1 MSAYEG
7 QIRCLLPSIAL
18 VLELGAAS
26 KRLDA
31 HLRSKHRKTGA
42 KKQLRISMSGAQPYR
57 VRDFATVLALGA
69 CVLLI
74 RTILMIRGTDDD

>member
-1 MSAYEG
+1 M
-7 QIRCLLPSIAL
+7 PSIAL

-31 HLRSKHRKTGA
+31 HLGSKHRKTWA

-57 VRDFATVLALGA
+57 VRIFAIVLALGA
-69 CVLLI
+69 RVLLAHA
-74 RTILMIRGTDDD
+74 ILMIRGTDDD